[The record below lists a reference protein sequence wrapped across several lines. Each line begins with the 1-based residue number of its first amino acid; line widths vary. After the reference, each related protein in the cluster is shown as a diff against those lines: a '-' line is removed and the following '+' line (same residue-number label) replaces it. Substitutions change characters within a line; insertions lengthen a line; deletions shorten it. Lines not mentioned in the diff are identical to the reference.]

1 MTRGWL
7 PSGRRRIVARMN
19 EQRVSHSPGP
29 RAWLGLLVVLG
40 PVLLVAMDSSVLF
53 LAMPK
58 VSEALSPTADQ
69 ALWILDVYGFAVGSL
84 LIAFGNIGDR
94 YGRLKLLMTGA
105 TVFGVASAGAAFAP
119 GPELLIAFRA
129 LMGVAGATLLP
140 SALAV
145 LSELFPDPRLRA
157 KAIGIFAATFAA
169 GFAIG
174 PVVGG
179 QLLNSFWWGSVFLIN
194 LPVIVLFLVLAPVL
208 LREVRATRPGRVDAL
223 SVLLSA
229 AGILLT
235 VYAIKHAA
243 AEGLS
248 ATPMATGIVGI
259 LALWWFVRRQ
269 LHLAHPLIDFRLFRD
284 RVFTI
289 AAITGLLPLAA
300 WSAVAYLGGI
310 YLQSVLGLTVLDA
323 ALIALPGAAVL
334 TVTCIVT
341 PAVVARIGTRAALVT
356 CHFLI
361 AAGLLL
367 LPATGISGGT
377 GWYMASTVIAGI
389 GYGISFSVVAET
401 AVAAVPTE
409 RAGSAAAIA
418 ETSNE
423 IGNALGIALF
433 GSLAAVI
440 FRVQGPDLAGT
451 LNETLQA
458 PGLTAAAIGDA
469 KSAFVTGLHIAA
481 VVASVLHAAL
491 GLFALRHLPKA
502 LVGGDDTGPEP
513 LVQDTESQPPVA
525 QPPVAQ
531 PPVGVTNLPASGNY
545 SGD

>member
-1 MTRGWL
+1 
-7 PSGRRRIVARMN
+7 MN
-19 EQRVSHSPGP
+19 VQRVFYSSGT
-29 RAWLGLLVVLG
+29 RAWLGLLVILG

-58 VSEALSPTADQ
+58 VAEALSPTADQ

-105 TVFGVASAGAAFAP
+105 AVFGVGSAGAAFAP

-145 LSELFPDPRLRA
+145 LSDLFTDPRLRA

-194 LPVIVLFLVLAPVL
+194 LPVVVLFLLVAPVL
-208 LREVRATRPGRVDAL
+208 LREVRATRTGRVDAL

-243 AEGLS
+243 AEGLT
-248 ATPMATGIVGI
+248 AAPMATGIVGVVT
-259 LALWWFVRRQ
+259 LWWFVRRQ
-269 LHLAHPLIDFRLFRD
+269 LRLEHPLIDFRLFRD

-323 ALIALPGAAVL
+323 ALVALPGATVL
-334 TVTCIVT
+334 TITCIVT
-341 PAVVARIGTRAALVT
+341 PALVTRIGTRAALIT

-361 AAGLLL
+361 VAGLLL
-367 LPATGISGGT
+367 LVPTSVSGGI
-377 GWYMASTVIAGI
+377 GWYVASTVIAGI
-389 GYGISFSVVAET
+389 GYGISFSVVADT
-401 AVAAVPTE
+401 AVAAVPAE

-423 IGNALGIALF
+423 IGNALGIALL
-433 GSLAAVI
+433 GSLAALI
-440 FRVQGPDLAGT
+440 FRLQGPDLAGT
-451 LNETLQA
+451 LNETLQV
-458 PGLTAAAIGDA
+458 PGLTAAVIGDA
-469 KSAFVTGLHIAA
+469 KSAFVTGLHAAA
-481 VVASVLHAAL
+481 VIAGILHAAL
-491 GLFALRHLPKA
+491 GVFALSHLPKA
-502 LVGGDDTGPEP
+502 FTSTDDAHPEP
-513 LVQDTESQPPVA
+513 LFRDNVENSVR
-525 QPPVAQ
+525 
-531 PPVGVTNLPASGNY
+531 
-545 SGD
+545 